1 MTGTGTAMTLRTKPG
16 PGVHTDVPQRET
28 CRPHLLRCPCA
39 RRPSAFSGSSQDPEP
54 CTWQLECPRH
64 NANVGHKGSRGTYD
78 RLTQPHRDS
87 RGGDSSRRWWWSLE
101 LRLKKE
107 GQTFF
112 NKRKQ
117 QPAAGGGPPHPR
129 GQTQTGGGHTR
140 GAWVGSGHVDPQ
152 HSLLLH
158 HEAPSDSG
166 TVSLRTDRLPGAGQ
180 LSGARGSD
188 ARRSGVSLRT
198 RGLTGKAPPL
208 GRPHPPVQH
217 SGAQLGD
224 LLLAG
229 RAPRLNRRQRSRLR
243 APWDDVGRAL
253 P

>member
-1 MTGTGTAMTLRTKPG
+1 MTGTGTATTLRTKPG

-28 CRPHLLRCPCA
+28 CRPHLLRCPRA
-39 RRPSAFSGSSQDPEP
+39 RRPSAFSSSSQDPEP
-54 CTWQLECPRH
+54 CTWQLDCPRH
-64 NANVGHKGSRGTYD
+64 NANVGHKGNRGTYD

-87 RGGDSSRRWWWSLE
+87 CGGDSSRRWCWSLE
-101 LRLKKE
+101 LCLKKE
-107 GQTFF
+107 GHSSPRPVGARRTPEGRRRQAVGTPGRLGG
-112 NKRKQ
+112 KRTCRPSTLPS
-117 QPAAGGGPPHPR
+117 PASRGP
-129 GQTQTGGGHTR
+129 QY
-140 GAWVGSGHVDPQ
+140 
-152 HSLLLH
+152 
-158 HEAPSDSG
+158 DSG
-166 TVSLRTDRLPGAGQ
+166 TVSPRTDRLPGAGQ

-188 ARRSGVSLRT
+188 ARRTGVSPRT

-229 RAPRLNRRQRSRLR
+229 RAPRLNRRQSSRLR
-243 APWDDVGRAL
+243 APWDDVGTAR

>member
-1 MTGTGTAMTLRTKPG
+1 MTGTGTATTLRTKPG

-64 NANVGHKGSRGTYD
+64 NANVGHKGNRGTYD

-87 RGGDSSRRWWWSLE
+87 RGSDSSRRWWWSLE

-158 HEAPSDSG
+158 HEAPS
-166 TVSLRTDRLPGAGQ
+166 T
-180 LSGARGSD
+180 
-188 ARRSGVSLRT
+188 T
-198 RGLTGKAPPL
+198 RGQSHRGQTGFQGQDSSAGPEAQTLVAPASPRAHADSL
-208 GRPHPPVQH
+208 GRRPRWAVPTHQCSTQEHSWVTCSWQGGHP
-217 SGAQLGD
+217 D
-224 LLLAG
+224 
-229 RAPRLNRRQRSRLR
+229 
-243 APWDDVGRAL
+243 
-253 P
+253 